1 MITRLWRNNMK
12 NIISKILLIIFA
24 ISTPG
29 VMFAQE
35 KLSLKQAVEI
45 GLQNNY
51 SIQIANNNQ
60 DITSKNREAAI
71 SNLLPKV
78 DATASLNKST
88 VDTRQVFVTGVV
100 QERSS
105 AKSSQQNAGLQLSW
119 VLFDGMKMFASY
131 ERVKELESMGEVNA
145 KAMVQGVLAD
155 IVINY
160 FAIVAS
166 QEQLKVSEDALAV
179 SKKRV
184 EIAESKNQI
193 GAGSTLDLLNAKV
206 DYNTDLSSLIRQQ
219 ESLKNLKI
227 RLNELL
233 ILPVGNDIVLTD
245 SIPTDKIINAEELYN
260 KVLSQNPNLL
270 LAKSQQRIA
279 ELNVREVSAD
289 RYPTLRLNSGY
300 NYSNQNAEAGFF
312 TENRTQ
318 GLNYGISASVNIFN
332 GLLQSKKEKI
342 AKLQSQSAV
351 FSYEQAKL
359 SVDANW
365 NALLNSYQ
373 NNLQLLKLEK
383 ENQIVAKKNI
393 DISIEKFKLGGISS
407 LQLREAQRAYIESN
421 ARYIN
426 ALYQYK
432 LAEISLLELSSSILP

>member
-1 MITRLWRNNMK
+1 MK
-12 NIISKILLIIFA
+12 NIRITILSIIIAF
-24 ISTPG
+24 STP
-29 VMFAQE
+29 FLTEAQE
-35 KLSLKQAVEI
+35 LISLKRAVEI

-51 SIQIANNNQ
+51 SIQIANNSQ
-60 DITSKNREAAI
+60 EISSKNKEAAI
-71 SNLLPKV
+71 STLLPKI

-88 VDTRQVFVTGVV
+88 VDTRQVFVTGVI
-100 QERSS
+100 QERSD

-119 VLFDGMKMFASY
+119 VLFDGLKMFASY
-131 ERVKELESMGEVNA
+131 ERVKELEQMGEVNA
-145 KAMVQGVLAD
+145 RAMIQGVLAD

-160 FAIVAS
+160 YAIVAS
-166 QEQLKVSEDALAV
+166 QAQLKVSEDALAV

-184 EIAESKNQI
+184 EIAENKNQV
-193 GAGSTLDLLNAKV
+193 GAGSTLELLNAKV
-206 DYNTDLSSLIRQQ
+206 DYNSDLSSLIRQQ

-233 ILPVGNDIVLTD
+233 ILPVGNDLVLTD
-245 SIPTDKIINAEELYN
+245 SISTDQKINAEELYQ
-260 KVLSQNPNLL
+260 KVLAQNPNLL

-300 NYSNQNAEAGFF
+300 NYSNQNAQAGFF
-312 TENRTQ
+312 TENRSQ

-342 AKLQSQSAV
+342 AKLQAQSASY
-351 FSYEQAKL
+351 SYEQAKL
-359 SVDANW
+359 AVDANW
-365 NALLNSYQ
+365 SALLNSYQ
-373 NNLQLLKLEK
+373 NNLQLLNIEK
-383 ENQIVAKKNI
+383 ENQVVAKRNI
-393 DISIEKFKLGGISS
+393 DISVEKYKLGGISS

-421 ARYIN
+421 ARFTN

-432 LAEISLLELSSSILP
+432 LAEISLLELSSSIIP

>member
-1 MITRLWRNNMK
+1 MK
-12 NIISKILLIIFA
+12 KLLIISLFVLA
-24 ISTPG
+24 NSIF
-29 VMFAQE
+29 VNELFAQE
-35 KLSLKQAVEI
+35 KISLSQAVEI
-45 GLQNNY
+45 GLKNNY
-51 SIQIANNNQ
+51 SIQVANNQ
-60 DITSKNREAAI
+60 KDISIKNKEAAV
-71 SNLLPKV
+71 SVMLPKL
-78 DATASLNKST
+78 DATASYNKTT
-88 VDTRQVFVTGVV
+88 VDTRQVFVTGVT
-100 QERSS
+100 QERNK
-105 AKSSQQNAGLQLSW
+105 ANTVQQNAGLQLSW
-119 VLFDGMKMFASY
+119 VLFDGLKMFASY

-160 FAIVAS
+160 YAIVAA
-166 QEQLKVSEDALAV
+166 QEQLKVSQDALAV

-184 EIAESKNQI
+184 DIAESKNQV

-206 DYNTDLSSLIRQQ
+206 DYNSDLSALIRQQ

-233 ILPVGNDIVLTD
+233 ILPITSDIELTD
-245 SIPTDKIINAEELYN
+245 TIPTLKKINSTDLYQ
-260 KVLSQNPNLL
+260 KLLAQNPSLL

-312 TENRTQ
+312 TENRSQ
-318 GLNYGISASVNIFN
+318 GLNYGVTASVNIFN

-342 AKLQSQSAV
+342 AKLNAQSA
-351 FSYEQAKL
+351 SINYESAKL
-359 SVDANW
+359 TLDANW
-365 NALLNSYQ
+365 NSLLNSYE
-373 NNLQLLKLEK
+373 NNLQLLVLEK
-383 ENQIVAKKNI
+383 ENQVVAKKNI
-393 DISIEKFKLGGISS
+393 DISIEKYKLGGISS
-407 LQLREAQRAYIESN
+407 LQLREAQKAYIESN

-432 LAEISLLELSSSILP
+432 LAETSLLELSSSILQ

>member
-1 MITRLWRNNMK
+1 MK
-12 NIISKILLIIFA
+12 NFRIYILTVIIA
-24 ISTPG
+24 VSTP
-29 VMFAQE
+29 FLSEAQE
-35 KLSLKQAVEI
+35 LISLKRAIEI

-51 SIQIANNNQ
+51 SIQIANNSQ
-60 DITSKNREAAI
+60 EISSKNKEAAI
-71 SNLLPKV
+71 STLLPKI

-88 VDTRQVFVTGVV
+88 VDTRQVFVTGVI
-100 QERSS
+100 QERAD

-119 VLFDGMKMFASY
+119 VLFDGLKMFASY
-131 ERVKELESMGEVNA
+131 ERVKELEQMGEVNA
-145 KAMVQGVLAD
+145 RAMIQGVLAD

-160 FAIVAS
+160 YAIVAS
-166 QEQLKVSEDALAV
+166 QAQLKVSEDALAV

-184 EIAESKNQI
+184 EIAENKNQV
-193 GAGSTLDLLNAKV
+193 GAGSTLELLNAKV
-206 DYNTDLSSLIRQQ
+206 DYNSDLSSLIRQQ

-233 ILPVGNDIVLTD
+233 ILPVGNDLVLTD
-245 SIPTDKIINAEELYN
+245 SISTDQKINAEELYQ
-260 KVLSQNPNLL
+260 KVLAQNPNLL

-300 NYSNQNAEAGFF
+300 NYSNQNAQAGFF
-312 TENRTQ
+312 TENRSQ

-342 AKLQSQSAV
+342 AKLQAQSASY
-351 FSYEQAKL
+351 SYEQAKL
-359 SVDANW
+359 AVDANW
-365 NALLNSYQ
+365 SALLNSYQ
-373 NNLQLLKLEK
+373 NNLQLLNIEK
-383 ENQIVAKKNI
+383 ENQVVAKRNI
-393 DISIEKFKLGGISS
+393 DISVEKYKLGGISS

-421 ARYIN
+421 ARFTN

-432 LAEISLLELSSSILP
+432 LAEISLLELSSSIIP

>member
-1 MITRLWRNNMK
+1 MK
-12 NIISKILLIIFA
+12 NFRIYILTVIIA
-24 ISTPG
+24 VSTP
-29 VMFAQE
+29 FLSEAQE
-35 KLSLKQAVEI
+35 LISLKRAVEI

-51 SIQIANNNQ
+51 SIQIANNSQ
-60 DITSKNREAAI
+60 EISSKNKEAAI
-71 SNLLPKV
+71 STLLPKI

-88 VDTRQVFVTGVV
+88 VDTRQVFVTGVI
-100 QERSS
+100 QERAD

-119 VLFDGMKMFASY
+119 VLFDGLKMFASY
-131 ERVKELESMGEVNA
+131 ERVKELEQMGEVNA
-145 KAMVQGVLAD
+145 RAMIQGVLAD

-160 FAIVAS
+160 YAIVAS
-166 QEQLKVSEDALAV
+166 QAQLKVSEDALAV

-184 EIAESKNQI
+184 EIAENKNQV
-193 GAGSTLDLLNAKV
+193 GAGSTLELLNAKV
-206 DYNTDLSSLIRQQ
+206 DYNSDLSSLIRQQ

-233 ILPVGNDIVLTD
+233 ILPVGNDLVLTD
-245 SIPTDKIINAEELYN
+245 SISTDQKINAEELYQ
-260 KVLSQNPNLL
+260 KVLAQNPNLL

-300 NYSNQNAEAGFF
+300 NYSNQNAQAGFF
-312 TENRTQ
+312 TENRSQ

-342 AKLQSQSAV
+342 AKLQAQSASY
-351 FSYEQAKL
+351 SYEQAKL
-359 SVDANW
+359 AVDANW
-365 NALLNSYQ
+365 SALLNSYQ
-373 NNLQLLKLEK
+373 NNLQLLNIEK
-383 ENQIVAKKNI
+383 ENQVVAKRNI
-393 DISIEKFKLGGISS
+393 DISVEKYKLGGISS

-421 ARYIN
+421 ARFTN

-432 LAEISLLELSSSILP
+432 LAEISLLELSSSIIP